1 MSFAFFFRV
10 EDGSLPLWVDEE
22 AITTTSL
29 SKWWTQQCCSR
40 SLSYI
45 SLSLCP
51 TKLPPQIVSIS
62 TRRRLPSTTI
72 MIRIMNRIRRLILR
86 KVTITDFR
94 EVHIPTLIDGK
105 KMWLEDGISSHKKL
119 WARPKRPQL
128 WLEEWPTSLT
138 QRETIFFL
146 CWVTILQ
153 QVLNTTFVKYVHT
166 YLST

>member
-22 AITTTSL
+22 AITSTTLSL
-29 SKWWTQQCCSR
+29 SKWRTQQCCSR

-51 TKLPPQIVSIS
+51 SKLPPQIVSIS
-62 TRRRLPSTTI
+62 TRRRLLSI
-72 MIRIMNRIRRLILR
+72 MIRIINRIKRLILR

-105 KMWLEDGISSHKKL
+105 KMWEEAGISSLKKL
-119 WARPKRPQL
+119 WARPKRPQQ

-138 QRETIFFL
+138 RRETIFFL

-153 QVLNTTFVKYVHT
+153 QVLKCTRV
-166 YLST
+166 